1 MQDLI
6 LLAVLLAVIALAVR
20 YIVQSK
26 KKGVTCIGCPHAQ
39 SCAAKAKGCGCS
51 EERK

>member
-6 LLAVLLAVIALAVR
+6 LILILAAVIALAVR
-20 YIVQSK
+20 YIYKSK

-39 SCAAKAKGCGCS
+39 SCAAKMNGCGCG
-51 EERK
+51 EQK